1 MADINY
7 IPQVDYTSKD
17 YASIRDD
24 MLGQITDVFPEWTNR
39 DPADFGIVLI
49 ELFAYMGDILSYY
62 IDRSA
67 NEAFMTTAS
76 QRDSVLYLARLLGY
90 NPSTVVASTVT
101 LTFSNSTASTI
112 EVPAGTQIATS
123 ASTTGG
129 TQIIF
134 ETDAAVTVPAKVG
147 TVNGTI
153 TVTATQGQTVT
164 EELAP
169 TSTGEINQTRE
180 LTYSPLIQN
189 SIDIVAGASPFTEV
203 AYLIDYNNYD
213 PVFVVQTRADGVSF
227 VVFGDGI
234 SGRIPATGATI
245 TATYRIGGGT
255 IGNVG
260 AGLIKSIIKSS
271 AALSSFSGLTVTNLT
286 PATGGVEEES
296 TDSIRVN
303 GPASLRALNRAVSLA
318 DYSALCVAAGVAKAN
333 AVADVYTS
341 VTVYV
346 APSAGE
352 LGVTS
357 ISGTTPSSEF
367 TNTTVPLLTNYL
379 VGKAPANTTIT
390 FQPPTYVPVS
400 IVATIT
406 TLPQYKNSLVSTAVN
421 AAVAELLAFDNVF
434 FQDKL
439 TLNDVMST
447 ITSVEGVAYV
457 QVEKLVRAQTGY
469 DFTYT
474 ITNKA
479 ASGTVATLTVG
490 THSLTVGSTVKVTG
504 VDSTFNGTFVVTA
517 VAATT
522 FSYALVSAVV
532 SSTSTSGSVT
542 RLTVNDIVCAENEI
556 PYLDTANLALTVVG
570 GIVN

>member
-17 YASIRDD
+17 YVSIRED
-24 MLGQITDVFPEWTNR
+24 MLAQITDVFPTWTSR

-49 ELFAYMGDILSYY
+49 ELFAYMGDIINYY

-90 NPSTVVASTVT
+90 NPTTVVAATVT
-101 LTFSNSTASTI
+101 LKFFNTNATTKTI
-112 EVPAGTQIATS
+112 PAGTQVATS

-134 ETDAAVTVPAKVG
+134 ETNSAVTIPAIS
-147 TVNGTI
+147 GTI
-153 TVTATQGQTVT
+153 PGEITVLATQGETVT
-164 EELAP
+164 ETLAP
-169 TSTGEINQTRE
+169 VSTGEINQIRE

-189 SIDIVAGASPFTEV
+189 SIDIVAGASAFTEV
-203 AYLIDYNNYD
+203 PYLIDYNNYD
-213 PVFVVQTRADGVSF
+213 PVFVVQTNADGVSF

-234 SGRIPATGATI
+234 SGRIPASGATI
-245 TATYRIGGGT
+245 SATYRIGGGT

-260 AGLIKSIIKSS
+260 AGLLKSIIKSS
-271 AALSSFSGLTVTNLT
+271 VALSSLSGVTVNNLAA
-286 PATGGVEEES
+286 ATGGAEEET

-303 GPASLRALNRAVSLA
+303 APNSIRALNRAVSLA
-318 DYSALCVAAGVAKAN
+318 DYSALCVEAGVSKAN
-333 AVADVYTS
+333 AVADAYTS
-341 VTVYV
+341 VTVYF
-346 APSAGE
+346 APSAGDIG
-352 LGVTS
+352 LTS
-357 ISGTTPSSEF
+357 ISGTTPSTGF
-367 TNTTVPLLTNYL
+367 NTLATALGTYL
-379 VGKAPANTTIT
+379 VGKTPANTTVT

-406 TLPQYKNSLVSTAVN
+406 TLPQYKNSLVSTAIN
-421 AAVAELLAFDNVF
+421 SAVAELLAFDNVF

-439 TLNDVMST
+439 TLNDIMST

-457 QVEKLVRAQTGY
+457 QVEKLVRAQAGY
-469 DFTYT
+469 DLTYT

-479 ASGTVATLTVG
+479 ASGTVATITVG
-490 THSLTVGSTVKVTG
+490 THALTVGSTVKVTG
-504 VDSTFNGTFVVTA
+504 VDTTFNGTFVVTA

-532 SSTSTSGSVT
+532 SSTATSGSVT
-542 RLTVNDIVCAENEI
+542 RLTVSDIVCAENEI
-556 PYLDTANLALTVVG
+556 PYLDTASLALTVLG

>member
-7 IPQVDYTSKD
+7 VPQVDYTSKD
-17 YASIRDD
+17 YVAIRDD
-24 MLGQITDVFPEWTNR
+24 MLNQIPDLFPTWTSR
-39 DPADFGIVLI
+39 DSADFGIVLI
-49 ELFAYMGDILSYY
+49 ELFAYMGDILNYY

-90 NPSTVVASTVT
+90 NPTTVVASNVT
-101 LTFSNSTASTI
+101 LTFYNSNDVTKY
-112 EVPAGTQIATS
+112 VPAGTQVATS

-134 ETDAAVTVPAKVG
+134 ETVSDITIPAKVG
-147 TVNGTI
+147 SVNGLI
-153 TVTATQGQTVT
+153 TVAAKQGETVS
-164 EELAP
+164 EVLAP
-169 TSTGEINQTRE
+169 VSTGEINQIRE

-189 SIDIVAGASPFTEV
+189 SISIVAGASPFTEV
-203 AYLIDYNNYD
+203 SYLIDYNNYD
-213 PVFVVQTRADGVSF
+213 PVFSVQTNADGVSF

-234 SGRIPATGATI
+234 SGRIPTTGSTI
-245 TATYRIGGGT
+245 TATYRVGGGS

-271 AALSSFSGLTVTNLT
+271 VALSTLSGVTVTNLAA
-286 PATGGVEEES
+286 ATGGTEEES

-303 GPASLRALNRAVSLA
+303 APNSIRALNRAVSLA
-318 DYSALCVAAGVAKAN
+318 DYSALCVEAGVAKAN

-341 VTVYV
+341 VTVYA

-357 ISGTTPSSEF
+357 ISGTTPSTGF
-367 TNTTVPLLTNYL
+367 TNTTVPLLTSYL
-379 VGKAPANTTIT
+379 VGKVPANTTVT

-421 AAVAELLAFDNVF
+421 SAVSELLAFDNVF

-469 DFTYT
+469 DLTYT

-504 VDSTFNGTFVVTA
+504 VDTTFNGTFVVTA

-532 SSTSTSGSVT
+532 SSTATSGSVT
-542 RLTVNDIVCAENEI
+542 RLTVNDIICAENEI
-556 PYLDTANLALTVVG
+556 PYLDTANLALTVSG

>member
-17 YASIRDD
+17 YVSIRED
-24 MLGQITDVFPEWTNR
+24 MLAQITDVFPSWTSR

-49 ELFAYMGDILSYY
+49 ELFAYMGDLINYY

-90 NPSTVVASTVT
+90 NPTTVGAATVT
-101 LTFSNSTASTI
+101 LKFFNTNTVTKTI
-112 EVPAGTQIATS
+112 PAGTQVATS

-134 ETDAAVTVPAKVG
+134 ETNSAVTIPAIS
-147 TVNGTI
+147 GTI
-153 TVTATQGQTVT
+153 PGEITVLATQGETVT
-164 EELAP
+164 EVLAP
-169 TSTGEINQTRE
+169 VSTGEINQIRE

-189 SIDIVAGASPFTEV
+189 SIDIVAGASAFTEV
-203 AYLIDYNNYD
+203 SYLIDYNNYD
-213 PVFVVQTRADGVSF
+213 PVFVVQTNADGVSF

-234 SGRIPATGATI
+234 SGRVPATGATI

-260 AGLIKSIIKSS
+260 AGLLKSIIKSS
-271 AALSSFSGLTVTNLT
+271 VALSSLSGVTVNNLAA
-286 PATGGVEEES
+286 ATGGVEEES

-303 GPASLRALNRAVSLA
+303 APNSIRALNRAVSLA
-318 DYSALCVAAGVAKAN
+318 DYSALCVEAGVSKAN
-333 AVADVYTS
+333 AVADAYTS
-341 VTVYV
+341 VTVYF
-346 APSAGE
+346 APSAGDIG
-352 LGVTS
+352 LTS
-357 ISGTTPSSEF
+357 ISGTTPSTGF
-367 TNTTVPLLTNYL
+367 NTTATALGTYL
-379 VGKAPANTTIT
+379 VGKVPANTTVT
-390 FQPPTYVPVS
+390 FQPPVYVPVS

-406 TLPQYKNSLVSTAVN
+406 TLPQYKNSLVSTAIN

-439 TLNDVMST
+439 TLNDIMST

-457 QVEKLVRAQTGY
+457 QVEKLVRAQAGY

-490 THSLTVGSTVKVTG
+490 THALTVGSTVKVTG
-504 VDSTFNGTFVVTA
+504 VDTTFNGTFVVTA
-517 VAATT
+517 IAATT

-532 SSTSTSGSVT
+532 SSTATSGSVT

-556 PYLDTANLALTVVG
+556 PYLDTASLALTVLG

>member
-112 EVPAGTQIATS
+112 DVPIGTQIATS

-255 IGNVG
+255 VGNVG

-303 GPASLRALNRAVSLA
+303 LWNNPIKR
-318 DYSALCVAAGVAKAN
+318 
-333 AVADVYTS
+333 VY
-341 VTVYV
+341 
-346 APSAGE
+346 
-352 LGVTS
+352 
-357 ISGTTPSSEF
+357 
-367 TNTTVPLLTNYL
+367 
-379 VGKAPANTTIT
+379 
-390 FQPPTYVPVS
+390 
-400 IVATIT
+400 
-406 TLPQYKNSLVSTAVN
+406 
-421 AAVAELLAFDNVF
+421 
-434 FQDKL
+434 
-439 TLNDVMST
+439 
-447 ITSVEGVAYV
+447 
-457 QVEKLVRAQTGY
+457 
-469 DFTYT
+469 
-474 ITNKA
+474 
-479 ASGTVATLTVG
+479 
-490 THSLTVGSTVKVTG
+490 
-504 VDSTFNGTFVVTA
+504 
-517 VAATT
+517 
-522 FSYALVSAVV
+522 
-532 SSTSTSGSVT
+532 
-542 RLTVNDIVCAENEI
+542 
-556 PYLDTANLALTVVG
+556 
-570 GIVN
+570 

>member
-1 MADINY
+1 MTNINY

-17 YASIRDD
+17 YAAIRDD
-24 MLGQITDVFPEWTNR
+24 MLSQITDLFPKWTSR
-39 DPADFGIVLI
+39 DSADFGIVLI
-49 ELFAYMGDILSYY
+49 ELFAYMGDILNYY

-90 NPSTVVASTVT
+90 NPTTVVASTVT
-101 LTFSNSTASTI
+101 LTFYNSNATTKVI
-112 EVPAGTQIATS
+112 PAGTQVATS

-134 ETDAAVTVPAKVG
+134 ETNSQVTVPAMVG
-147 TVNGTI
+147 TVPGEI
-153 TVTATQGQTVT
+153 TVVATQGQTFT
-164 EELAP
+164 ETLDP
-169 TSTGEINQTRE
+169 VSTGEINQTRE

-203 AYLIDYNNYD
+203 SYLIDYNNYD
-213 PVFVVQTRADGVSF
+213 PVFVVQTNADGISF

-234 SGRIPATGATI
+234 SGRIPASGATI
-245 TATYRIGGGT
+245 TATYRVGGGT
-255 IGNVG
+255 VGNIG
-260 AGLIKSIIKSS
+260 AELLKSIIKSS
-271 AALSSFSGLTVTNLT
+271 VPLASLSGVTVNNLT
-286 PATGGVEEES
+286 AATGGAEEES

-303 GPASLRALNRAVSLA
+303 APNSVRALNRAVSLA
-318 DYSALCVAAGVAKAN
+318 DYSALCVEAGVAKAN

-357 ISGTTPSSEF
+357 ISGTTPSSQF
-367 TNTTVPLLTNYL
+367 TTTTVPLLTNYL
-379 VGKAPANTTIT
+379 VGKVPANTTVT

-400 IVATIT
+400 IFATIT

-421 AAVAELLAFDNVF
+421 SAVSELFAFDNVF
-434 FQDKL
+434 FQDKI

-447 ITSVEGVAYV
+447 ITSVEGVAFV
-457 QVEKLVRAQTGY
+457 QVEKLVRAQAGY

-504 VDSTFNGTFVVTA
+504 VDTTFNGTFVVTA

-522 FSYALVSAVV
+522 FSYGLVSAVV
-532 SSTSTSGSVT
+532 SSTATSGSVT
-542 RLTVNDIVCAENEI
+542 RLTTSDIICAENEI
-556 PYLDTANLALTVVG
+556 PYLDTTNLALTVVG

>member
-1 MADINY
+1 MAEINY

-17 YASIRDD
+17 YVAIRDD
-24 MLGQITDVFPEWTNR
+24 MLGQITDVFPTWTSR
-39 DPADFGIVLI
+39 DSADFGIVLI
-49 ELFAYMGDILSYY
+49 ELFAYMGDIINYY

-90 NPSTVVASTVT
+90 NPTTVIAATVT
-101 LTFSNSTASTI
+101 LKFFNTNTSTKTI
-112 EVPAGTQIATS
+112 PAGTQVATS

-134 ETDAAVTVPAKVG
+134 ETNSAVTIPAISG
-147 TVNGTI
+147 TTPGEI
-153 TVTATQGQTVT
+153 TVVATQGETVT
-164 EELAP
+164 ETLSP
-169 TSTGEINQTRE
+169 VSTGEINQIRE
-180 LTYSPLIQN
+180 LTFSPLIQN
-189 SIDIVAGASPFTEV
+189 SIDIVSGASTFTEV
-203 AYLIDYNNYD
+203 PYLIDYNNYD
-213 PVFVVQTRADGVSF
+213 PVFTVQTNADGVSF

-234 SGRIPATGATI
+234 SGRIPSSGAAF

-260 AGLIKSIIKSS
+260 AGLLKSIIKSS
-271 AALSSFSGLTVTNLT
+271 VALSSLSGVTVTN
-286 PATGGVEEES
+286 PAAATGGAEAET

-303 GPASLRALNRAVSLA
+303 APNSVRALNRAVSLA
-318 DYSALCVAAGVAKAN
+318 DYSALCVEAGVSKAN

-341 VTVYV
+341 VTIYF
-346 APSAGE
+346 APSAGDIG
-352 LGVTS
+352 LTS
-357 ISGTTPSSEF
+357 ISGTTPSSIF
-367 TNTTVPLLTNYL
+367 NTTAATLATYF
-379 VGKAPANTTIT
+379 VGKIPANTTVT
-390 FQPPTYVPVS
+390 FQPPSYVPVS

-406 TLPQYKNSLVSTAVN
+406 TLPQYKNSLVTTAVN
-421 AAVAELLAFDNVF
+421 SAVAELLAFDNVF

-439 TLNDVMST
+439 TLNDIMST
-447 ITSVEGVAYV
+447 IASVEGVAYV
-457 QVEKLVRAQTGY
+457 QVEKLVRAQAGY
-469 DFTYT
+469 DLTYT

-490 THSLTVGSTVKVTG
+490 THALTVGSTVKVTG
-504 VDSTFNGTFVVTA
+504 VDTTFNGTFVVTA

-532 SSTSTSGSVT
+532 SSTATSGSVT
-542 RLTVNDIVCAENEI
+542 RLTVSDIVCAENEI
-556 PYLDTANLALTVVG
+556 PYLDTASLALTVLG

>member
-17 YASIRDD
+17 YASIRED
-24 MLGQITDVFPEWTNR
+24 MLAQITDVFPTWTSR

-49 ELFAYMGDILSYY
+49 ELFAYMGDIINYY

-90 NPSTVVASTVT
+90 NPTTVVAATVT
-101 LTFSNSTASTI
+101 LKFFNTNATTKTI
-112 EVPAGTQIATS
+112 PAGTQVATS

-134 ETDAAVTVPAKVG
+134 ETNSTVTVPAIS
-147 TVNGTI
+147 GTI
-153 TVTATQGQTVT
+153 PGEITVLATQGETVT
-164 EELAP
+164 ETLAP
-169 TSTGEINQTRE
+169 ASTGEINQVRE

-189 SIDIVAGASPFTEV
+189 SIDIVAGASAFTEV
-203 AYLIDYNNYD
+203 PYLIDYNNYD
-213 PVFVVQTRADGVSF
+213 PVFVVQTNADGVSF

-234 SGRIPATGATI
+234 SGRVPASGATI
-245 TATYRIGGGT
+245 SATYRIGGGT

-260 AGLIKSIIKSS
+260 ANLLKSIIKSS
-271 AALSSFSGLTVTNLT
+271 VALSSLSGVTVNNLAA
-286 PATGGVEEES
+286 ATGGAEEET

-303 GPASLRALNRAVSLA
+303 APNSIRALNRAVSLA
-318 DYSALCVAAGVAKAN
+318 DYSALCVEAGVSKAN
-333 AVADVYTS
+333 SVADVYTS

-357 ISGTTPSSEF
+357 ISGTTPSSQF
-367 TNTTVPLLTNYL
+367 TGTTVPLLTNYL
-379 VGKAPANTTIT
+379 VGKVPANTTVT

-400 IVATIT
+400 VVATIT
-406 TLPQYKNSLVSTAVN
+406 TLPQYKNSLVSTAIN
-421 AAVAELLAFDNVF
+421 SAVAELLAFDNVF

-439 TLNDVMST
+439 TLNDIMST

-457 QVEKLVRAQTGY
+457 QVEKLVRAQAGY
-469 DFTYT
+469 DLTYT
-474 ITNKA
+474 ITNKL

-490 THSLTVGSTVKVTG
+490 THALTVGSTVKVTG
-504 VDSTFNGTFVVTA
+504 VDTTFNGTFVVTA

-522 FSYALVSAVV
+522 FSYALISAVV
-532 SSTSTSGSVT
+532 SSTATSGSVT
-542 RLTVNDIVCAENEI
+542 RLTVSDIVCAENEI
-556 PYLDTANLALTVVG
+556 PYLDTASLALTVLG

>member
-17 YASIRDD
+17 YVAIRDD
-24 MLGQITDVFPEWTNR
+24 MLNQIPDIFPEWTNR
-39 DPADFGIVLI
+39 DSADFGIVLI
-49 ELFAYMGDILSYY
+49 ELFAYMGDILNYY

-76 QRDSVLYLARLLGY
+76 QRDSVLYLSRLLGY
-90 NPSTVVASTVT
+90 NPTTVVASTVT
-101 LTFSNSTASTI
+101 LTFSNSTASAIT
-112 EVPAGTQIATS
+112 VPVGTQVATS

-134 ETDAAVTVPAKVG
+134 ETDAEVIVPAKVG
-147 TVNGTI
+147 TVNGTA
-153 TVTATQGQTVT
+153 TVEATQGQTVT
-164 EELAP
+164 EVLAP

-180 LTYSPLIQN
+180 LTYAPLIQN
-189 SIDIVAGASPFTEV
+189 SIDIVVGASAFTEV
-203 AYLIDYNNYD
+203 SYLIDYNNYD
-213 PVFVVQTRADGVSF
+213 PVFVVQTNADGVSF

-245 TATYRIGGGT
+245 TATYRIGGGAV
-255 IGNVG
+255 GNVG
-260 AGLIKSIIKSS
+260 AGLVKSIIKSS
-271 AALSSFSGLTVTNLT
+271 VALSTFSGLTVTNLS
-286 PATGGVEEES
+286 PATGGAEEES

-303 GPASLRALNRAVSLA
+303 APASMRALNRAVSLA

-341 VTVYV
+341 VTVYF
-346 APSAGE
+346 APSAGD
-352 LGVTS
+352 LGLTS
-357 ISGTTPSSEF
+357 ISGTTPSTVF
-367 TNTTVPLLTNYL
+367 NTTAASLATYL
-379 VGKAPANTTIT
+379 VGKVPANTTVT

-400 IVATIT
+400 IVATVT

-421 AAVAELLAFDNVF
+421 GAIAELLAFDNVF
-434 FQDKL
+434 FQDKI

-504 VDSTFNGTFVVTA
+504 VDATFNGTFVVTA
-517 VAATT
+517 VGATT
-522 FSYALVSAVV
+522 FSYALISAVV

-542 RLTVNDIVCAENEI
+542 RLTTSDIICAENEI
-556 PYLDTANLALTVVG
+556 PYLDTASLSLTVSG
-570 GIVN
+570 GISN

>member
-17 YASIRDD
+17 YVAIRDD
-24 MLGQITDVFPEWTNR
+24 MLGQIPDLFPNWTNR

-49 ELFAYMGDILSYY
+49 ELFAYMGDILNYY

-90 NPSTVVASTVT
+90 NPTTVVASKVT
-101 LTFSNSTASTI
+101 LTFYNANDVTK

-134 ETDAAVTVPAKVG
+134 ETDSAITIPAKVG

-153 TVTATQGQTVT
+153 TVTATQGQTVSET
-164 EELAP
+164 LDP
-169 TSTGEINQTRE
+169 KSTGEINQVRE

-189 SIDIVAGASPFTEV
+189 SIDILAGASPFTEV
-203 AYLIDYNNYD
+203 SYLIDYNNYD
-213 PVFVVQTRADGVSF
+213 PVFVVQTNADGVSF

-234 SGRIPATGATI
+234 SGRIPAPDAI
-245 TATYRIGGGT
+245 LTATYRIGGGT

-271 AALSSFSGLTVTNLT
+271 VPLSSFSGVTVTNLT
-286 PATGGVEEES
+286 AATGGAEEES

-303 GPASLRALNRAVSLA
+303 APNSIRALNRAVSLA
-318 DYSALCVAAGVAKAN
+318 DYSALCVEAGVAKAN

-357 ISGTTPSSEF
+357 ISGTTPSSQF
-367 TNTTVPLLTNYL
+367 TGTTVPLLTSYL
-379 VGKAPANTTIT
+379 VGKVPANTTVT

-421 AAVAELLAFDNVF
+421 SVVSELLAFDNVF
-434 FQDKL
+434 FQDRL
-439 TLNDVMST
+439 TLNDLMST

-457 QVEKLVRAQTGY
+457 QVEKLVRAQAGY

-479 ASGTVATLTVG
+479 ASGTVATITVG

-504 VDSTFNGTFVVTA
+504 VDTTFNGTFVVTA

-532 SSTSTSGSVT
+532 SSTATSGSVT
-542 RLTVNDIVCAENEI
+542 RLTTNDIICSENEI
-556 PYLDTANLALTVVG
+556 PYLDTASLSLTVLG

>member
-112 EVPAGTQIATS
+112 NVPIGTQIATS

-134 ETDAAVTVPAKVG
+134 ETNAAVTVPAKVG

-255 IGNVG
+255 VGNVG

-400 IVATIT
+400 IVATVT

-421 AAVAELLAFDNVF
+421 
-434 FQDKL
+434 
-439 TLNDVMST
+439 
-447 ITSVEGVAYV
+447 
-457 QVEKLVRAQTGY
+457 
-469 DFTYT
+469 
-474 ITNKA
+474 
-479 ASGTVATLTVG
+479 
-490 THSLTVGSTVKVTG
+490 
-504 VDSTFNGTFVVTA
+504 
-517 VAATT
+517 
-522 FSYALVSAVV
+522 SAV
-532 SSTSTSGSVT
+532 S
-542 RLTVNDIVCAENEI
+542 
-556 PYLDTANLALTVVG
+556 
-570 GIVN
+570 